1 MIGMFILAILIMAI
15 GMLGTLAPV
24 LPGIPIIFLSML
36 GYGWYEHFQ
45 NITPGFLMIMGA
57 LTMLSL
63 LADYISTYWGV
74 KLFGATRI
82 SMYAAVIGGIFGIFV
97 LPPLGIVLWP
107 IVFATVAEFHQR
119 RDFTAAVKSG
129 IGALVGLVTS
139 MVFKVILGSLM
150 ILAFILKNIF

>member
-45 NITPGFLMIMGA
+45 NITPGFLMIMRA

-63 LADYISTYWGV
+63 LANYISTSYP
-74 KLFGATRI
+74 
-82 SMYAAVIGGIFGIFV
+82 AAFPQG
-97 LPPLGIVLWP
+97 L
-107 IVFATVAEFHQR
+107 VFAVLDLYCLCYPH
-119 RDFTAAVKSG
+119 
-129 IGALVGLVTS
+129 
-139 MVFKVILGSLM
+139 
-150 ILAFILKNIF
+150 

>member
-74 KLFGATRI
+74 KLFGATRV
-82 SMYAAVIGGIFGIFV
+82 SMYAA
-97 LPPLGIVLWP
+97 
-107 IVFATVAEFHQR
+107 AH
-119 RDFTAAVKSG
+119 
-129 IGALVGLVTS
+129 
-139 MVFKVILGSLM
+139 
-150 ILAFILKNIF
+150 